1 MQEFP
6 LPRLFELGTRRLLSP
21 RFMEQKSILE
31 RTKPSEE
38 AEFVPS
44 ETGSAL
50 NVVSV
55 CQDTPT
61 RQWATKVCD
70 QVTRLAGKD
79 AVHCT
84 WWKIDRLGDPGIL
97 QEAVLAAIQ
106 ADAILVS
113 IYDAEELPV
122 ELCAWIDAWLPR
134 RYVPMGAL
142 IALITKPEQPGD
154 QMNHARDY
162 LRTVA
167 HKGRLDFLLRE
178 RRLPGTSRGYFYME
192 KPAEWTDSTT
202 SVVQEALNDE
212 HRNLSLINDR

>member
-1 MQEFP
+1 
-6 LPRLFELGTRRLLSP
+6 
-21 RFMEQKSILE
+21 MEQKSILE

-55 CQDTPT
+55 YQDTPT
-61 RQWATKVCD
+61 RQWATQVCD

-84 WWKIDRLGDPGIL
+84 WWKIDRLGDPEIL

-134 RYVPMGAL
+134 RSLPTGAL
-142 IALITKPEQPGD
+142 IALVSVPA
-154 QMNHARDY
+154 QMSARLEHARSY
-162 LRTVA
+162 LRA
-167 HKGRLDFLLRE
+167 AARKGRLDFLLRE
-178 RRLPGTSRGYFYME
+178 RKLPVTSRGFFFME
-192 KPAEWTDSTT
+192 KLTEWTSPTT
-202 SVVQEALNDE
+202 SVVQEALSHE
-212 HRNLSLINDR
+212 HGD